1 MDSVAVP
8 REREETDVRSAAPVL
23 EARVGVDADAATS
36 SSSSTIVIGTRRH
49 VGFGAEDPGSGVT
62 GTSRGVYSVGIAH
75 LGEAAFRSHD
85 PSHGPEGPKQPF
97 GRARANR
104 LGECS

>member
-49 VGFGAEDPGSGVT
+49 VGFGAEDPGSGAT
-62 GTSRGVYSVGIAH
+62 GTSRGVYSYISTLKSGKGDVCTVRGAG
-75 LGEAAFRSHD
+75 LGFVRS
-85 PSHGPEGPKQPF
+85 
-97 GRARANR
+97 A
-104 LGECS
+104 